1 MRSLT
6 RPLRPALAPAAI
18 LALLF
23 AVVVPT
29 LAHAGL
35 VPPPAPPPGA
45 ELPEPLRSLA
55 AWGFGL
61 QRQLNGEM
69 RAHLAAIRDG
79 GGMAPALALML
90 AAFLYGVFH
99 AVGPGHGKV
108 VIGSWLVSRRAR
120 VAYGLS
126 ACFLSAAVQAVTA
139 IVVVLVLA
147 AAAALAPRDI
157 LAQAAWLEVASYGL
171 IAVMGLVMAWNVIR
185 GRHACGHDHHDHGG
199 HGHAYCGHGHHHH
212 HHHDH
217 QHEESPRT
225 LWAMAAAI
233 GFRPCSGAILVLLFT
248 LANGMLWVGVA
259 ATFAMAA
266 GVGLTVSGIGLSA
279 LGLNRLLGRGAA
291 RSRHGETLR
300 KALSLAGAAAIT
312 LLGVTL
318 LLGSLQGGA
327 PVLTG

>member
-1 MRSLT
+1 MRAVTL
-6 RPLRPALAPAAI
+6 ALVLI
-18 LALLF
+18 LA
-23 AVVVPT
+23 VPA

-35 VPPPAPPPGA
+35 MPPPVALPGA
-45 ELPEPLRSLA
+45 DLPEPLRSLA

-69 RAHLAAIRDG
+69 RAQLSALKETGDIQ
-79 GGMAPALALML
+79 PALALML

-99 AVGPGHGKV
+99 AIGPGHGKV
-108 VIGSWLVSRRAR
+108 VIGSWLASRRAR
-120 VAYGLS
+120 VTWGLG
-126 ACFLSAAVQAVTA
+126 ACFLSASVQALTA
-139 IVVVLVLA
+139 IVAVVVLA
-147 AAAALAPRDI
+147 GAAALAPKDI
-157 LAQAAWLEVASYGL
+157 MAQAAWLEVASYGL
-171 IAVMGLVMAWNVIR
+171 IAIMGGVMAWNALR
-185 GRHACGHDHHDHGG
+185 GRHACGHDHH
-199 HGHAYCGHGHHHH
+199 H

-217 QHEESPRT
+217 ACCGHDHNAHEDSPRT

-248 LANGMLWVGVA
+248 LANGLLWAGIA

-279 LGLNRLLGRGAA
+279 LGLNRLLDRGAA
-291 RSRHGETLR
+291 ASRHGETLR
-300 KALSLAGAAAIT
+300 KALSLAGAAAII

-318 LLGSLQGGA
+318 LLGSLQGGT

>member
-1 MRSLT
+1 MRAITLGV
-6 RPLRPALAPAAI
+6 LLLMAWPA
-18 LALLF
+18 
-23 AVVVPT
+23 

-35 VPPPAPPPGA
+35 MPPPAPVPGA

-55 AWGFGL
+55 EWGFGL
-61 QRQLNGEM
+61 QRHLNAEM
-69 RAHLAAIRDG
+69 RSDLAALKETG
-79 GGMAPALALML
+79 AAQPALALMV

-120 VAYGLS
+120 LTWGLG
-126 ACFLSAAVQAVTA
+126 ACFLSAAVQAATA
-139 IVVVLVLA
+139 IAVVAILA
-147 AAAALAPRDI
+147 GAAALAPKDI
-157 LAQAAWLEVASYGL
+157 MGQAAWLEVASYGL
-171 IAVMGLVMAWNVIR
+171 IAVMGGVMAWNVLR
-185 GRHACGHDHHDHGG
+185 GRASCDHDHSHDHAC
-199 HGHAYCGHGHHHH
+199 CGHHHH
-212 HHHDH
+212 HGHA
-217 QHEESPRT
+217 EESPRT

-248 LANGMLWVGVA
+248 LANGLFWAGIA

-279 LGLNRLLGRGAA
+279 LGLNRLLDRGAN

-300 KALSLAGAAAIT
+300 KALSLAGAAAII
-312 LLGVTL
+312 LLGVSL
-318 LLGSLQGGA
+318 LLGSLQGGV